1 MRLLSVVAI
10 VLASTSL
17 AFAGSTKND
26 NSKSSGGRLGSVS
39 SGIDRATPKPSKDPQ
54 PSRSEPSRDRGETEV
69 VVVDS
74 CCYASLEEPP
84 AKPFVWPKLDVG
96 ATGFAGA
103 QKVVESDGSLS
114 LELSL
119 VFSRKFRINAAVSH
133 YFEDTMPDRRV
144 TMNIPSLT
152 MGVRLGPPGR
162 TAVWIEGG
170 VAHVAT
176 NDPAGSSSIT
186 GSLAQLRLEHQLD
199 RKTALTATGGALL
212 FSELQAMTARAAV
225 RIHHVE
231 LGVRYMDFTV
241 GPALW
246 GPEVGI
252 GF

>member
-1 MRLLSVVAI
+1 M
-10 VLASTSL
+10 
-17 AFAGSTKND
+17 
-26 NSKSSGGRLGSVS
+26 
-39 SGIDRATPKPSKDPQ
+39 
-54 PSRSEPSRDRGETEV
+54 
-69 VVVDS
+69 VD
-74 CCYASLEEPP
+74 CCYSTLEGAPS
-84 AKPFVWPKLDVG
+84 KPFVWPKLDVG

-119 VFSRKFRINAAVSH
+119 VFNRKFRLNGAVSH

-152 MGVRLGPPGR
+152 VGFRLGPPGR
-162 TAVWIEGG
+162 TAMWIEGG

-176 NDPAGSSSIT
+176 NDPAGSSSLT
-186 GSLAQLRLEHQLD
+186 GSLAQIRLEQQLGRD
-199 RKTALTATGGALL
+199 TALTATAGALL
-212 FSELQAMTARAAV
+212 FSDLQAMTARAAV